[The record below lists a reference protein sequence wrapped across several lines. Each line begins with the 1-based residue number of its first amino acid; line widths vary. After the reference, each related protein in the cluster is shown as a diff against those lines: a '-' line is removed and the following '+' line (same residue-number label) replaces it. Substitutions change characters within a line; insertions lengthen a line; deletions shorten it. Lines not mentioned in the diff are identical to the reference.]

1 MRLDRVLFVGWVLC
15 LSSWASAADKLD
27 VLERMRGIDRESSL
41 LMQQANSVARR
52 QSVEKVRQAALQKLF
67 DEAEAQNN
75 TQHTHLAAICVQIGR
90 YDDAVRHAEA
100 ALVVDPRD
108 ENARFSRIQAKI
120 LANRVKVAEQDFA
133 AALQEFPN
141 QANLRQLHF
150 DFFKAYERLK
160 QPQPA
165 LEHMGEYLNIQWARM
180 LTDLKHRPAYMQALE
195 QMLRAA
201 REGEQLETAMRFVD
215 KYLNQ
220 AAIAVRTGRNEH
232 MTTLESLLDRKLRLM
247 VDMGKKAE
255 AFEIVKTEIERT
267 ENAIVDA
274 PQQLDLLLRKAGFLR
289 TKADLASLVGDEPR
303 ALGAL
308 RELDT
313 FIGTLRERFPNQ
325 PSILE
330 LSGSAKQGVV
340 GALIRAQDFDA
351 AQTAINLWSEL
362 IAKLPTDD
370 DRMKPIIERGK
381 SSVKYFAK
389 QLTDERARAALVG
402 KPALPL
408 DGAVWVNGSPLDT
421 AAIKGKV
428 VLLDFWAMWCGPCI
442 ATFPHLREWQE
453 KYGPQGLQI
462 VGVTQWYQMKFDAE
476 QQRAVREA
484 DVTPQ
489 QEREALVQFAKFHH
503 LMHPFAVMEK
513 PDFARHYL
521 VSGIPQA
528 VLIDRRGLV
537 RLIRVGSGQANAR
550 QIEQAIEKCLS
561 ETGDRKPETGVG
573 EGR

>member
-1 MRLDRVLFVGWVLC
+1 MRSFRALLVGGVLC
-15 LSSWASAADKLD
+15 LGLSSWAVAADKLD
-27 VLERMRGIDRESSL
+27 VVERMRGIDRESSL
-41 LMQQANSVARR
+41 LMQQATTPARR
-52 QSVEKVRQAALQKLF
+52 ASVEKVRQAALQKLL
-67 DEAEAQNN
+67 DDAEAQNN
-75 TQHTHLAAICVQIGR
+75 TQHAHLAALCVQIGR
-90 YDDAVRHAEA
+90 YDDALRHAEK
-100 ALVVDPRD
+100 ALVIDPRD

-120 LANRVKVAEQDFA
+120 LADRVKAAEQDFA

-165 LEHMGEYLNIQWARM
+165 LEHMGEYLAIQWARM
-180 LTDLKHRPAYMQALE
+180 LTDIKHRAAFMQALE
-195 QMLRAA
+195 QALRAA
-201 REGEQLETAMRFVD
+201 REGEQLETAMQIVD

-220 AAIAVRTGRNEH
+220 VAIAVRTGRNEH
-232 MTTLESLLDRKLRLM
+232 MTTLEALLDRKLRLM
-247 VDMGKKAE
+247 VDMGKQAE

-274 PQQLDLLLRKAGFLR
+274 PQQLELLLRKAGFLR
-289 TKADLASLVGDEPR
+289 TKADLANLVGDEPR
-303 ALGAL
+303 ALTAL

-313 FIGTLRERFPNQ
+313 YIGTLREKFPNQ

-330 LSGSAKQGVV
+330 MTGSAKQGVV
-340 GALIRAQDFDA
+340 GALIRAQEFDA
-351 AQTAINLWSEL
+351 AESFIERWSEL
-362 IAKLPTDD
+362 IGKLPADD
-370 DRMKPIIERGK
+370 ARLKPIIERGK

-389 QLTDERARAALVG
+389 RLTDERARAALVG
-402 KPALPL
+402 KPALSL
-408 DGAVWVNGSPLDT
+408 DGAVWANGSPLD
-421 AAIKGKV
+421 ASALQGKV

-453 KYGPQGLQI
+453 KYAPQGLQI

-476 QQRAVREA
+476 QQRPLRDA

-489 QEREALVQFAKFHH
+489 LEREALVQFAKFHR
-503 LMHPFAVMEK
+503 LTHPFAVMEK

-537 RLIRVGSGQANAR
+537 RLIRVGSGEANAR
-550 QIEQAIEKCLS
+550 QLEQAIQKCLAES
-561 ETGDRKPETGVG
+561 GVG
-573 EGR
+573 ESR